1 MALKTTNCK
10 SCGREIFFGFNN
22 ATNKKVPLVAKPI
35 TAFVVDEGAT
45 VDGCNLAKP
54 VRVYVSH
61 FGDCPAA
68 EHFRKPKPKGAK
80 TDG

>member
-1 MALKTTNCK
+1 MAIRKTSCK
-10 SCGREIFFGFNN
+10 CGREIFFGHNP

-35 TAFVVDEGAT
+35 TAFVVDEA
-45 VDGCNLAKP
+45 VMIDGCNISKP

-61 FGDCPAA
+61 FGDCPLADK
-68 EHFRKPKPKGAK
+68 FRKPKPKGEP